1 MLPWMFFG
9 TTSQFT
15 RVVKFVRE
23 HPGLN
28 CFVVDVKDNNGRIPQ
43 VPGGEISRYRLS
55 LQATSIFRVGQCTHA
70 GRLLHDRKDRSVS
83 RPIYGKGSS

>member
-43 VPGGEISRYRLS
+43 VPGGNFEIPSKSAGYEHFPRWSMYSR
-55 LQATSIFRVGQCTHA
+55 
-70 GRLLHDRKDRSVS
+70 RK
-83 RPIYGKGSS
+83 ITT